1 MTDTAP
7 FAPQSI
13 SCRLYPHN
21 DLDAPSIVR
30 EVCAQAKLAL
40 DGGFDGIMTSEHH
53 GGFSG
58 YMPLPLQMVSFILE
72 DTDRGWAAPC
82 PLLLPLRPTAMVAE
96 EIAWLDARHP
106 GRVGLG
112 VGSGALELDFTAMGL
127 RLEDATPRFKA
138 ELPKIVAMLRGDALG
153 ELEGDKALQRCKTNP
168 IPVLST
174 AVSPAAARRAAR
186 YGAGI
191 ILEGMSS
198 KERQQELCAEYDGA
212 GGTRS
217 KVLIRRV
224 WVGAQP
230 DSIVDQQ
237 RKVYESYSSA
247 AAMRHWPADQTIHS
261 DDPVEVAER
270 VALQMKEI
278 NVDAVNLRIH
288 LPGVTPAQARDQIT
302 RIAAEVVPALR
313 TRIGAPA

>member
-1 MTDTAP
+1 MTTTAP
-7 FAPQSI
+7 FAAKSI

-21 DLDAPSIVR
+21 ELDAPSIVR
-30 EVCAQAKLAL
+30 EVCAQGKLAL

-53 GGFSG
+53 GGFAG

-72 DTDRGWAAPC
+72 DTENGWGAPC

-112 VGSGALELDFTAMGL
+112 VGSGALELDFTSMGL
-127 RLEDATPRFKA
+127 RLEDANPKFKA
-138 ELPKIVAMLRGDALG
+138 EFPKVVAMLRGEELG
-153 ELEGDKALQRCKTNP
+153 ELEGDKAFQRCKEKP

-174 AVSPAAARRAAR
+174 AVSPAAARRAAK

-191 ILEGMSS
+191 ILEAMTSV
-198 KERQQELCAEYDGA
+198 ERQRELCDEFDKA
-212 GGTRS
+212 GGTMP

-224 WVGAQP
+224 WVGEQP
-230 DSIVDQQ
+230 EAIVESQ
-237 RKVYESYSSA
+237 RKIYESYSTGA
-247 AAMRHWPADQTIHS
+247 AQKHWPADQTIHS

-270 VALQMKEI
+270 IAEVMKLI
-278 NVDAVNLRIH
+278 NVDAVNLRVH

-302 RIAAEVVPALR
+302 RLAAEVVPKLR
-313 TRIGAPA
+313 SLIGTA

>member
-1 MTDTAP
+1 MTSTAP
-7 FAPQSI
+7 FAAKSI

-53 GGFSG
+53 GGFAG
-58 YMPLPLQMVSFILE
+58 YMPWPLQMVSFILE
-72 DTDRGWAAPC
+72 DTDRGWGAPC

-106 GRVGLG
+106 GRVGL
-112 VGSGALELDFTAMGL
+112 DFTSMGL
-127 RLEDATPRFKA
+127 RLEDANPKFKA
-138 ELPKIVAMLRGDALG
+138 EFPKVVAMLRGEELG
-153 ELEGDKALQRCKTNP
+153 ELEGDKAFQRCKTHP

-186 YGAGI
+186 HGAGI

-198 KERQQELCAEYDGA
+198 SERQRELCDEFDKA
-212 GGTRS
+212 GGTMS

-224 WVGAQP
+224 WVGELPAA
-230 DSIVDQQ
+230 IVDQQ
-237 RKVYESYSSA
+237 RKIYESYSSDA
-247 AAMRHWPADQTIHS
+247 ARQHWPADQTIHS
-261 DDPVEVAER
+261 ADPDEVAER
-270 VALQMKEI
+270 IADAMKQI

-288 LPGVTPAQARDQIT
+288 LPGVTPTQARDQIA
-302 RIAAEVVPALR
+302 RLGAEVVPKLRAL
-313 TRIGAPA
+313 IG

>member
-1 MTDTAP
+1 MTTTAP
-7 FAPQSI
+7 FAAQSI

-53 GGFSG
+53 GGFAG

-112 VGSGALELDFTAMGL
+112 VGSGALELDFTSMGM
-127 RLEDATPRFKA
+127 RLEDANAKFKA
-138 ELPKIVAMLRGDALG
+138 EFPTVVAMLRGEQLG
-153 ELEGDKALQRCKTNP
+153 GLEGDKALQRCRTNP

-186 YGAGI
+186 HGAGI

-198 KERQQELCAEYDGA
+198 KERQQELCEEYGKA
-212 GGTRS
+212 GGTKS

-224 WVGAQP
+224 WVGKLPAA
-230 DSIVDQQ
+230 IVEQQ
-237 RKVYESYSSA
+237 RKVYESYSTN
-247 AAMRHWPADQTIHS
+247 AAMKHWPADQTIHS
-261 DDPVEVAER
+261 TDPAEVAER
-270 VALQMKEI
+270 IATQMNEI
-278 NVDAVNLRIH
+278 DVDAVNLRVH
-288 LPGVTPAQARDQIT
+288 LPGVTPEQARDQIV
-302 RIAAEVVPALR
+302 RLAAEVVPALR
-313 TRIGAPA
+313 ALIGRA

>member
-1 MTDTAP
+1 MTSSAP
-7 FAPQSI
+7 FAAKSI

-21 DLDAPSIVR
+21 DLDAESIVR

-53 GGFSG
+53 GGFAG

-72 DTDRGWAAPC
+72 DTERGWGAPC

-112 VGSGALELDFTAMGL
+112 VGSGALALDFTSMGL
-127 RLEDATPRFKA
+127 RLEDANPAFKA
-138 ELPKIVAMLRGDALG
+138 EFPKVVAMLRGEQLG
-153 ELEGDKALQRCKTNP
+153 ELEGDRAFQRCKTNP

-186 YGAGI
+186 NGAGI

-198 KERQQELCAEYDGA
+198 MERQRELCDEFDKA
-212 GGTRS
+212 GGTMS

-224 WVGAQP
+224 WVGDLPAA
-230 DSIVDQQ
+230 IIEQQ
-237 RKVYESYSSA
+237 RRVYESYSNDA
-247 AAMRHWPADQTIHS
+247 AQRHWPADQTIHS
-261 DDPVEVAER
+261 TDPGEVAER
-270 VALQMKEI
+270 LADALQQI
-278 NVDAVNLRIH
+278 NADAVNLRVH
-288 LPGVTPAQARDQIT
+288 LPGVTPAQARDQIS
-302 RIAAEVVPALR
+302 RLAGEVVPQLR
-313 TRIGAPA
+313 ARIGNG

>member
-1 MTDTAP
+1 MTTTAP
-7 FAPQSI
+7 FAAKSI

-21 DLDAPSIVR
+21 DLDAESIVR
-30 EVCAQAKLAL
+30 EVCAQGKLAL

-53 GGFSG
+53 GGFAG

-72 DTDRGWAAPC
+72 DTDKGWGAPC

-112 VGSGALELDFTAMGL
+112 VGSGALELDFTSMGL
-127 RLEDATPRFKA
+127 RLEDANPKFKA
-138 ELPKIVAMLRGDALG
+138 EFPKVVAMLRGEELG
-153 ELEGDKALQRCKTNP
+153 ELAGDKAFQRCKEHP

-174 AVSPAAARRAAR
+174 AVSPAAARRAAAH
-186 YGAGI
+186 GAGI
-191 ILEGMSS
+191 ILEAMSS
-198 KERQQELCAEYDGA
+198 VERQRQLCDEFDKE
-212 GGTRS
+212 GGTMP

-230 DSIVDQQ
+230 ESIVEAQ
-237 RKVYESYSSA
+237 RKIYESYSTGA
-247 AAMRHWPADQTIHS
+247 AQKHWPADQTIHS
-261 DDPVEVAER
+261 DDPAEVAER
-270 VALQMKEI
+270 IADAMKQI
-278 NVDAVNLRIH
+278 NVDAVNLRVH

-302 RIAAEVVPALR
+302 RLAAEVVPKLRALL
-313 TRIGAPA
+313 GAA

>member
-1 MTDTAP
+1 MTTAP

-21 DLDAPSIVR
+21 DLDASSIVR

-53 GGFSG
+53 GGFAG
-58 YMPLPLQMVSFILE
+58 YMPLPMQMVTFILE
-72 DTDRGWAAPC
+72 DTEQGWAAPC

-112 VGSGALELDFTAMGL
+112 VGSGALELDFTSMGL
-127 RLEDATPRFKA
+127 RLEDANPRFKA
-138 ELPKIVAMLRGDALG
+138 EFPKIVAMLRGEELG
-153 ELEGDKALQRCKTNP
+153 ELEGDKAFQRCKTNP

-186 YGAGI
+186 HGAGI

-198 KERQQELCAEYDGA
+198 KERQQELCGEYDGA
-212 GGTRS
+212 GGTKS

-224 WVGAQP
+224 WVGELPAA
-230 DSIVDQQ
+230 IVEQQ
-237 RKVYESYSSA
+237 RKVYESYSTG
-247 AAMRHWPADQTIHS
+247 AAMKHWPADQTIHS
-261 DDPVEVAER
+261 TDPSDVAEQI
-270 VALQMKEI
+270 ATQMKDI
-278 NVDAVNLRIH
+278 GVDAVNLRVH

-302 RIAAEVVPALR
+302 RLAGEVLPELR
-313 TRIGAPA
+313 ARIGTA

>member
-1 MTDTAP
+1 MTTAP

-21 DLDAPSIVR
+21 DLDAPSIVK

-40 DGGFDGIMTSEHH
+40 EGGFDGIMTSEHH
-53 GGFSG
+53 GGFAG
-58 YMPLPLQMVSFILE
+58 YMPLPLQMVTFILE
-72 DTDRGWAAPC
+72 ETEQGWAAPC

-112 VGSGALELDFTAMGL
+112 VGSGALELDFTSMGL
-127 RLEDATPRFKA
+127 RLEDANPRFKA
-138 ELPKIVAMLRGDALG
+138 EFPKVVAMLRGEELG
-153 ELEGDKALQRCKTNP
+153 ELAGDKAFQRCKTNP

-186 YGAGI
+186 HGAGI

-198 KERQQELCAEYDGA
+198 KERQQELCAEYAGA
-212 GGTRS
+212 GGTQS

-224 WVGAQP
+224 WVGELPAA
-230 DSIVDQQ
+230 IVEQQ
-237 RKVYESYSSA
+237 RKIYESYSTG
-247 AAMRHWPADQTIHS
+247 AAMKHWPADQTIHS
-261 DDPVEVAER
+261 TDPVEVAQQI
-270 VALQMKEI
+270 ATQMKEI
-278 NVDAVNLRIH
+278 GVDAVNIRVH

-302 RIAAEVVPALR
+302 RLAAEVLPELRAL
-313 TRIGAPA
+313 IGTA